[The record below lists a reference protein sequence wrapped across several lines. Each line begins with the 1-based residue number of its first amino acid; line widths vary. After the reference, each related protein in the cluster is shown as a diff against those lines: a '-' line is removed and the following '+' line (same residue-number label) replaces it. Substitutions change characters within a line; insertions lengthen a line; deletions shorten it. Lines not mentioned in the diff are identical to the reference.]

1 MLRPGAKFYLC
12 GVVMNQLNSI
22 ILEGNV
28 VKKAV
33 LTKPTAGFVVCKFP
47 LAVNRKTKS
56 PDGEQHEEVS
66 YFDIETYGE
75 MAEKCSK
82 YCDKGQGV
90 RVVGRLKQSRWK
102 ENDVSKSKIYVVAE
116 HVEYKFHKP
125 KPEEVAQAAEEK
137 AEVTEQAAAEA
148 AAESAPEAP
157 AEASKT
163 QEVIAAEK
171 AAEEA
176 TVF

>member
-1 MLRPGAKFYLC
+1 
-12 GVVMNQLNSI
+12 MNQLNSI

-82 YCDKGQGV
+82 YCDKGQGI

-137 AEVTEQAAAEA
+137 AEVTEQAVAEA

>member
-1 MLRPGAKFYLC
+1 
-12 GVVMNQLNSI
+12 MNQLNSI

-33 LTKPTAGFVVCKFP
+33 LSKPTAGFVVCKFP

-137 AEVTEQAAAEA
+137 AEAEA
-148 AAESAPEAP
+148 PAETTQEAP
-157 AEASKT
+157 AEAQKSE
-163 QEVIAAEK
+163 EVIAAEK
-171 AAEEA
+171 AAEEVA
-176 TVF
+176 VF

>member
-1 MLRPGAKFYLC
+1 
-12 GVVMNQLNSI
+12 MNQLNSI

-82 YCDKGQGV
+82 YCDKGQGI

>member
-1 MLRPGAKFYLC
+1 
-12 GVVMNQLNSI
+12 MNQLNSI

-33 LTKPTAGFVVCKFP
+33 LSKPTAGFVVCKFP
-47 LAVNRKTKS
+47 LAVNRKTKT
-56 PDGEQHEEVS
+56 PDGEQREEVS

-82 YCDKGQGV
+82 FCDKGQGI

-125 KPEEVAQAAEEK
+125 KPGEI
-137 AEVTEQAAAEA
+137 TEQESVQKDDQAAAQTTTEA
-148 AAESAPEAP
+148 AEQTATEAP
-157 AEASKT
+157 KDAPKSE
-163 QEVIAAEK
+163 EVIVAEK
-171 AAEEA
+171 AAEEVA
-176 TVF
+176 VF

>member
-1 MLRPGAKFYLC
+1 
-12 GVVMNQLNSI
+12 MNQLNSI

-82 YCDKGQGV
+82 YCDKGQGI

-148 AAESAPEAP
+148 ATESAPEAP

>member
-1 MLRPGAKFYLC
+1 
-12 GVVMNQLNSI
+12 MNQLNSI

-82 YCDKGQGV
+82 YCDKGQGI

-137 AEVTEQAAAEA
+137 AEAEA
-148 AAESAPEAP
+148 PAETTQEAP
-157 AEASKT
+157 AEAQKSE
-163 QEVIAAEK
+163 EVIAAEK
-171 AAEEA
+171 AAEEVA
-176 TVF
+176 VF

>member
-1 MLRPGAKFYLC
+1 
-12 GVVMNQLNSI
+12 MNQLNSI

-33 LTKPTAGFVVCKFP
+33 LSKPTAGFVVCKFP
-47 LAVNRKTKS
+47 LADNRKTKS

-116 HVEYKFHKP
+116 HVE
-125 KPEEVAQAAEEK
+125 
-137 AEVTEQAAAEA
+137 
-148 AAESAPEAP
+148 
-157 AEASKT
+157 
-163 QEVIAAEK
+163 
-171 AAEEA
+171 
-176 TVF
+176 

>member
-1 MLRPGAKFYLC
+1 
-12 GVVMNQLNSI
+12 MNQLNSI

-82 YCDKGQGV
+82 YCDKGQGI

-148 AAESAPEAP
+148 AAEAP

>member
-1 MLRPGAKFYLC
+1 
-12 GVVMNQLNSI
+12 MNQLNSI

>member
-1 MLRPGAKFYLC
+1 
-12 GVVMNQLNSI
+12 MNQLNSI

-125 KPEEVAQAAEEK
+125 KSGEENEHPAAEK
-137 AEVTEQAAAEA
+137 AAEKTVETS
-148 AAESAPEAP
+148 AEKTAEATEKTAEAP
-157 AEASKT
+157 AEAQKS

-176 TVF
+176 AVF

>member
-1 MLRPGAKFYLC
+1 
-12 GVVMNQLNSI
+12 MNQLNSI

-33 LTKPTAGFVVCKFP
+33 LSKPTAGFVVCKFP

-137 AEVTEQAAAEA
+137 AEVTEQADAEA

>member
-1 MLRPGAKFYLC
+1 
-12 GVVMNQLNSI
+12 MNQLNSI

-33 LTKPTAGFVVCKFP
+33 LSKPTAGFVVCKFP

-82 YCDKGQGV
+82 YCDKGQGI

-148 AAESAPEAP
+148 AAEAP

>member
-1 MLRPGAKFYLC
+1 
-12 GVVMNQLNSI
+12 MNQLNSI

-33 LTKPTAGFVVCKFP
+33 LSKPTAGFVVCKFP

-82 YCDKGQGV
+82 YCDKGQGI

>member
-1 MLRPGAKFYLC
+1 
-12 GVVMNQLNSI
+12 MNQLNSI

-82 YCDKGQGV
+82 YCDKGQGI

-125 KPEEVAQAAEEK
+125 KAEEVAQAAEEK